1 MAFIDAFRLFKARK
15 RAQAGLE
22 EGRDDEDPQELP
34 GEEDLA
40 AGAAGEGHD
49 PRLQPF
55 CCSALA
61 SSV

>member
-1 MAFIDAFRLFKARK
+1 M
-15 RAQAGLE
+15 E
-22 EGRDDEDPQELP
+22 ELP

-61 SSV
+61 SSVALVELQVEWLPPLLHVPEAGFTCCGRS